1 MMNIDL
7 NPYQGKGMQDS
18 SVPFKHLV
26 PQIYHTNLQNF
37 NKDQTNKIN
46 FLLVTLMFQTIIP
59 VDRQWY

>member
-37 NKDQTNKIN
+37 NKDQNNKIN
-46 FLLVTLMFQTIIP
+46 ISRL
-59 VDRQWY
+59 

>member
-26 PQIYHTNLQNF
+26 GLPQIYHTNLQNF
-37 NKDQTNKIN
+37 NKDQNNKIN
-46 FLLVTLMFQTIIP
+46 ISRL
-59 VDRQWY
+59 